1 VREDDR
7 EREVLEWNRI
17 VCREIKETE
26 TQKRP
31 ERDWGAQRGRKKK
44 GRQGRVGKWW

>member
-1 VREDDR
+1 MREDDR

-31 ERDWGAQRGRKKK
+31 ERDWGRRGRKKK